1 MSCDQLSGNR
11 KRSLFGK
18 MILAFIYISKVA
30 IAMGLKFSSFSQ
42 HKQSIGPTIRNSNLK
57 KKFKQDSSLTEP
69 GDVDFCPKKIGNCP
83 PSLDNLR
90 SRRISPFFFRPFLS
104 SACCVAYSPEGNLG
118 RGLPPSPS
126 NRDPKI
132 VHFTVLLQARDL
144 NS

>member
-1 MSCDQLSGNR
+1 
-11 KRSLFGK
+11 

-69 GDVDFCPKKIGNCP
+69 GDVDFYPKKIGNCP

-90 SRRISPFFFRPFLS
+90 SRRMSPFFF
-104 SACCVAYSPEGNLG
+104 SPISFKRLLRRLLPRGKLG
-118 RGLPPSPS
+118 
-126 NRDPKI
+126 
-132 VHFTVLLQARDL
+132 
-144 NS
+144 